1 MTYNDVQYASLK
13 GKHAIITGGATG
25 LGAEM
30 VRAYRQQGA
39 NVSFLDIDV
48 QNAEEL
54 ATETG
59 ATFVECDVTEIPT
72 LRETLSTIIDR
83 RGAPAVLIN
92 NAGIADGRW
101 ASVEAIDF
109 DVATEVLEVN
119 AIAPVRVTQAA
130 LPRLADGGGTV
141 VMITSLMGSI
151 ADCMSGR
158 SYAYRASKTALN
170 MFTVAMKNEL
180 RDLGVSVL
188 LIHPG
193 WVETDMGGPNAPIQA
208 EESVSGIM
216 ARIEEQTLDHTGRF
230 VDYTGQVLPW

>member
-1 MTYNDVQYASLK
+1 MPVAV
-13 GKHAIITGGATG
+13 ITGANRG
-25 LGAEM
+25 LGFEM
-30 VRAYRQQGA
+30 VRQLLQRDFTVHATYRTDPG
-39 NVSFLDIDV
+39 
-48 QNAEEL
+48 
-54 ATETG
+54 
-59 ATFVECDVTEIPT
+59 
-72 LRETLSTIIDR
+72 RLSTLVNDGLHQHQVDVRDGQAIAEMMSAIGGSID
-83 RGAPAVLIN
+83 VLIN

-101 ASVEAIDF
+101 PSVEAIDF

-130 LPRLADGGGTV
+130 LPLLADGGGTV

-151 ADCMSGR
+151 GDCMSGR

-216 ARIEEQTLDHTGRF
+216 NRIEEQTLDHTGRF

>member
-1 MTYNDVQYASLK
+1 M
-13 GKHAIITGGATG
+13 
-25 LGAEM
+25 
-30 VRAYRQQGA
+30 
-39 NVSFLDIDV
+39 
-48 QNAEEL
+48 
-54 ATETG
+54 ETIG
-59 ATFVECDVTEIPT
+59 EPVD
-72 LRETLSTIIDR
+72 
-83 RGAPAVLIN
+83 VLIN